1 MNFQKKKKLLEALR
15 GIPKEYRHL
24 VKQVRPYIPA
34 VAVLINRGA
43 KYIFVFDKVSPNLV
57 PVFPVVY
64 PKVRSVSIVSTPEEF
79 YEFDKEF
86 LGELLII
93 QNLPLRTE
101 RDFLQI
107 ENIVLEAVKRGS
119 AIVWGLKKKSQLTE
133 LPETL
138 RPDTAIVVSSEGK
151 VLGRLG
157 ELKKKKEKEV

>member
-1 MNFQKKKKLLEALR
+1 MNSQKKKRVLEALR

-24 VKQVRPYIPA
+24 AKQIRPYIPA

-43 KYIFVFDKVSPNLV
+43 KYIFVFDKVSP
-57 PVFPVVY
+57 
-64 PKVRSVSIVSTPEEF
+64 K
-79 YEFDKEF
+79 
-86 LGELLII
+86 II